1 MTEWRAGPLP
11 VTLVYPTQAASSPHR
26 FGPFSIDVAL
36 HAAPLEQRHRL
47 VVISHGTGGSA
58 IADHALA
65 QGEDLSDV
73 RARLECLTVFAYG
86 TRSASDA
93 PGRCGRRANG
103 APPAAAKLAS
113 MHWVWAWVNS
123 SMKAPRIVTS
133 PSPPASISSAMRSY
147 GFNILKVNNTD
158 QRLTNTVI
166 VGNSASDPEVIL
178 VAGFFKNATRQ
189 GDGRVDHVVDV
200 LLGDDYAGRL
210 TNPKQSVAV
219 SGPVCLPTIPGSN
232 ASASPTPAPTHS

>member
-1 MTEWRAGPLP
+1 LVGVREISRFIKTPLTLLALTAIVVFGGVWGYQNATAQIPARPPEPCVMTDVGGKLTPNH
-11 VTLVYPTQAASSPHR
+11 VTLRVLNAGLR
-26 FGPFSIDVAL
+26 
-36 HAAPLEQRHRL
+36 
-47 VVISHGTGGSA
+47 GG
-58 IADHALA
+58 LA
-65 QGEDLSDV
+65 KRV
-73 RARLECLTVFAYG
+73 
-86 TRSASDA
+86 
-93 PGRCGRRANG
+93 
-103 APPAAAKLAS
+103 
-113 MHWVWAWVNS
+113 
-123 SMKAPRIVTS
+123 
-133 PSPPASISSAMRSY
+133 SSAMRSY